1 MKAIEI
7 TAFGGPEV
15 LKPCQRP
22 IPEPQE
28 NEVLLRVAYAGVNRP
43 DILQRTGHYPPP
55 QGASDLP
62 GLEVSG
68 VVEKIGGGV
77 TRVKTGDK
85 VCALLP
91 GGGYAQYAIASADLC
106 LPVPDELPMDQA
118 AALPETL
125 FTTWKNLAGLARL
138 KPGETALIHG
148 GSSGIG
154 TIAIQLAAFL
164 GAKVYAVAGSPEK
177 CALCEKL
184 GAIKAYNRHTEK
196 YDDIRPDVV
205 LSMVG
210 GDSVATDIALMN
222 HGGRHVSIAFL
233 AGKTAQVDI
242 SQVMRKNLTLTGS
255 TLRDRPLSEKTALA
269 RGIEGYVWQA
279 VIEGR
284 IRPVISK
291 TFPLDLAAEAHALLE
306 ANETGGKIVL
316 QAS

>member
-15 LKPCQRP
+15 LQPCERP
-22 IPEPQE
+22 VPVPAHG
-28 NEVLLRVAYAGVNRP
+28 EVLLRVAYAGVNRP

-68 VVEKIGGGV
+68 IVEQVGEGV
-77 TRVKTGDK
+77 TRVKKGDA

-91 GGGYAQYAIASADLC
+91 GGGYAQYAIAHADLC
-106 LPVPDELPMDQA
+106 LPVPDGLPMDEA

-138 KPGETALIHG
+138 KPGETLLVHG

-154 TIAIQLAAFL
+154 TIAIQLGVFL
-164 GAKVYAVAGSPEK
+164 GAKVYAVAGSDEK

-184 GAIKAYNRHTEK
+184 GAVKAFNRHTQD
-196 YDDIRPDVV
+196 YAAIRPDVV

-210 GDSVATDIALMN
+210 GESVNKDIGLLN
-222 HGGRHVSIAFL
+222 HGGRHINIAFL
-233 AGKTAQVDI
+233 AGKMAQVDI
-242 SQVMRKNLTLTGS
+242 SQIMRKNLTLTGS
-255 TLRDRPLSEKTALA
+255 TLRDRPLTEKAVLA
-269 RGIEGYVWQA
+269 RGIEGYAWEA
-279 VIEGR
+279 VAQGR
-284 IRPVISK
+284 IRPVISA
-291 TFPLDLAAEAHALLE
+291 TFELEQASLAHALLE
-306 ANETGGKIVL
+306 ANETGGKVVL
-316 QAS
+316 QAH